1 MIRPD
6 LLRRAPQCRKEP
18 PPGYVWTPP
27 PINVVFTFCERDK
40 EQATRVLNWQAELAP
55 HQPNDLH
62 LLTDEGV
69 ECSELVRIAQS
80 SWQKVHLHRIAPVTG
95 KWPQGPNHAF
105 VETCKIMAQFKKPWL
120 LWEADAI
127 PARRDWLQ
135 RLEQEYAEAKRP
147 FAGPWMDHF
156 DLVNGGGTI
165 YPPDVLS
172 WIPNFLKK
180 PAVDQLA
187 YDVVIAP
194 EIVAFTHPMNH
205 LSANYFYFR
214 TNGRPGGMAENMPK
228 WTKFAFD
235 WAHTKDLC
243 LLHRDKSGATIE
255 FLREKF
261 FDTAGNQD

>member
-80 SWQKVHLHRIAPVTG
+80 SWQKVHLHRIAPCPL
-95 KWPQGPNHAF
+95 KWPACNNHTF
-105 VETCKIMAQFKKPWL
+105 VEVCKIVAQFKKPWL
-120 LWEADAI
+120 LWETDMI
-127 PARRDWLQ
+127 PTKSDWLQ
-135 RLEQEYAEAKRP
+135 CLEAEYVTAKRP
-147 FAGPWMDHF
+147 FMGAWVDEY
-156 DLVNGGGTI
+156 DILNGGAL
-165 YPPDVLS
+165 YPANVLE

-180 PAVDQLA
+180 PAVDQIA
-187 YDVVIAP
+187 YDCAIAP
-194 EIVAFTHPMNH
+194 EIINFVHPANH
-205 LSANYFYFR
+205 LMPNIFYQR
-214 TNGRPGGMAENMPK
+214 ANGRPGGMSPNVPK
-228 WTKFAFD
+228 WTRPMFNWVVGHD
-235 WAHTKDLC
+235 CC
-243 LLHRDKSGATIE
+243 LLHRDKSGDCIP
-255 FLREKF
+255 FLREKLGL
-261 FDTAGNQD
+261 TYPTG